1 MTGNWAPLLT
11 ISPVARRI
19 LHEADDDR
27 LARDV
32 LALVHAGQ
40 LSRGMARADALALA
54 SPTAST
60 IEALRALHPPDDH
73 SLSPHAP
80 LFCPDDLER
89 LAPPLAPG
97 ADPHEPLS
105 HASFHEVL
113 FRRLPRCSAADHGG
127 WRYEYLSS
135 TYRYTSL
142 LFVLM
147 LLLARL
153 HLPPLSLAVEL
164 MPSGAFAPP
173 CSPVAYLPVFGP
185 GSLVD
190 AS

>member
-1 MTGNWAPLLT
+1 MSPSHMHPSLRFSSDACRAALLLIMGGGG
-11 ISPVARRI
+11 IST
-19 LHEADDDR
+19 
-27 LARDV
+27 
-32 LALVHAGQ
+32 
-40 LSRGMARADALALA
+40 
-54 SPTAST
+54 SP
-60 IEALRALHPPDDH
+60 PPI
-73 SLSPHAP
+73 A
-80 LFCPDDLER
+80 
-89 LAPPLAPG
+89 
-97 ADPHEPLS
+97 
-105 HASFHEVL
+105 
-113 FRRLPRCSAADHGG
+113 
-127 WRYEYLSS
+127 
-135 TYRYTSL
+135 TSL